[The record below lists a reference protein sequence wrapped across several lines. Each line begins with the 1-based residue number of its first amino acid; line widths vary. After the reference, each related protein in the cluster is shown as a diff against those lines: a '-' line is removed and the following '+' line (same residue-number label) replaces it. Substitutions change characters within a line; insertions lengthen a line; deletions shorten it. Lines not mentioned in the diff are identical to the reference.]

1 MNCTCDL
8 KIFGNCRPSVSNFK
22 SFSRSL
28 EQFFLTVDQNNF
40 SNKIPFL
47 DINNNFDVFDDLNIK
62 ELQVELISMSG
73 SSVFQNKLFVLND
86 FVLI

>member
-1 MNCTCDL
+1 MNCTCDH
-8 KIFGNCRPSVSNFK
+8 KIFGNCRPSDSNFK

-28 EQFFLTVDQNNF
+28 EQFFLKVDENNF

-62 ELQVELISMSG
+62 ELQVELIS
-73 SSVFQNKLFVLND
+73 VFQNKLFVLND